1 MRFFTCLHTKQGI
14 ALSFIIVITDIMTS
28 VGDKRYSTACWK
40 PETVTE
46 VLGRTVKVVTI
57 GQTSGLAVILISIH
71 PNERIHPLG
80 AFFPP
85 LQCGLAGL

>member
-1 MRFFTCLHTKQGI
+1 MFASVFGQSPVSTVEVSLCALFFTCLHTKQGI

-46 VLGRTVKVVTI
+46 VLGRAVKVATI
-57 GQTSGLAVILISIH
+57 G
-71 PNERIHPLG
+71 
-80 AFFPP
+80 
-85 LQCGLAGL
+85 